1 MRLFECVNTPE
12 KGRPASNLCEKP
24 GRLDSLTAFAC
35 VRKGN
40 KFGRCLP
47 ANKPNGSAEDF

>member
-40 KFGRCLP
+40 KLGRCLP